1 MAENREAK
9 MVCLTLNSSDGNLEG
24 CGAINKVQHGCMLC
38 PPAGAKQL
46 IRAMVKPCYIML
58 HFHIFQVF
66 AELLSL
72 RFIGIYNIPSNMT
85 MENPAFC
92 FGCFFP
98 GETSIFLAFSI
109 AMAVNTGNG

>member
-9 MVCLTLNSSDGNLEG
+9 MVCLSLNSSDGNLEG
-24 CGAINKVQHGCMLC
+24 CGAINKVQHGCILC

-72 RFIGIYNIPSNMT
+72 RFIGTKNIYHQNPSNMT
-85 MENPAFC
+85 MEHPAFC
-92 FGCFFP
+92 FGWFVP
-98 GETSIFLAFSI
+98 GETSIFFWRFPLPWQ
-109 AMAVNTGNG
+109 